1 MKDFLLSVGNDIFHH
16 EQNCWLKPST
26 MSKGR
31 RKLQQLWR
39 NCGNTAPV
47 LTAML
52 GRLCLNSKI
61 LLGNI
66 DLLENLKILKFIY
79 FIVGKQFFTS
89 CSSCNHVTITCS
101 KVHVISMGKIIIW

>member
-1 MKDFLLSVGNDIFHH
+1 MMKDFLLSAGNDIFHH
-16 EQNCWLKPST
+16 KHDCLLKPST
-26 MSKGR
+26 MSKGW

-52 GRLCLNSKI
+52 GRLCLNSEI

-66 DLLENLKILKFIY
+66 DLLENLKIVKFKY
-79 FIVGKQFFTS
+79 FIVGK
-89 CSSCNHVTITCS
+89 
-101 KVHVISMGKIIIW
+101 